1 MSKLDDVA
9 KIAGGPVGY
18 VIVGA
23 VVIGAV
29 YLLYRTAKNALP
41 QIDPAR
47 NATDSCGNPETSYES
62 VVQSGGPLGAV
73 VGELGAATNAAS
85 GGWLAT
91 LGCKISRIGCNYDP
105 NGPAT
110 GGLASPVSC
119 SDPIEHGYIF
129 ADRFRRPVSGSIAAI
144 PTSNQRR
151 EISGAIQSW
160 SGRQFQSGPHA
171 AYADAFDSSPPDPLY
186 TMNVLVQEPLAGYQ
200 GN

>member
-1 MSKLDDVA
+1 MSKFDDVA
-9 KIAGGPVGY
+9 KIASGPVGY
-18 VIVGA
+18 VVVGA
-23 VVIGAV
+23 VVIGAA
-29 YLLYRTAKNALP
+29 YILYKMAKSALP

-105 NGPAT
+105 NAP
-110 GGLASPVSC
+110 ASPVSC
-119 SDPIEHGYIF
+119 SDPVEGGYIF
-129 ADRFRRPVSGSIAAI
+129 ADRFRRPVAGSVAAL
-144 PTSNQRR
+144 PTSNQHR

-160 SGRQFQSGPHA
+160 SARPYQSGNHA
-171 AYADAFDSSPPDPLY
+171 AFADAWDSSPPDPTY
-186 TMNVLVQEPLAGYQ
+186 VMNVLTTEPLAGYK

>member
-23 VVIGAV
+23 VVLGAV
-29 YLLYRTAKNALP
+29 YLLYRKARSVLP

-47 NATDSCGNPETSYES
+47 NAVDSCGNPETSYES

-105 NGPAT
+105 NAP
-110 GGLASPVSC
+110 ASPVSC
-119 SDPIEHGYIF
+119 SDPVEGGYIF
-129 ADRFRRPVSGSIAAI
+129 ADRFRRPKAQGGGSI
-144 PTSNQRR
+144 PTSNQRG
-151 EISGAIQSW
+151 EEVSNAIQTW
-160 SGRQFQSGPHA
+160 SARPYQSGNHA
-171 AYADAFDSSPPDPLY
+171 SYALAFDSSPPDPTY
-186 TMNVLVQEPLAGYQ
+186 TLNVLVTEPLAGYK